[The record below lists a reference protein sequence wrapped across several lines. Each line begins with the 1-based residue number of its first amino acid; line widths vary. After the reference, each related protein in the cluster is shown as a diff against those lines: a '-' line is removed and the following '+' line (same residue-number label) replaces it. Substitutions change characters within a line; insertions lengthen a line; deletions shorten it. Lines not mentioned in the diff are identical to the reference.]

1 MILKIAI
8 ADSNEEYVSRILSV
22 LEEYEDLNLSV
33 FTDEN
38 TLEQALMSQKF
49 DVLLFDA
56 SVYDGHA
63 DGGKRFLPILLLD
76 ETQGVAAQFQKTKKI
91 RKYQRISKIY
101 QQILEVYAEVCG
113 DTGVVAGQKK
123 TSVIAVYSP
132 VGGAGKTTTALCAA
146 TKYAVQGLRCLYLGL
161 EDIGSEECYLPR
173 TDVRGVSEIAACLGE
188 NMNFT
193 MKIQSLLQTGQNNLF
208 YLNHFDSPNDVY
220 ELSAEDLKELLEV
233 FRKSGLFDVIVADMS
248 CSMDVKAQVVFE
260 LADRIIIVEKPDRM
274 AASKMT
280 GFLNQMHIIN
290 AYSKKMVR
298 LLNFYMGRESTVS
311 SDIPVIGRIN
321 AAQNPE
327 PGQFIAAAAQDACS
341 NCLLQLI

>member
-8 ADSNEEYVSRILSV
+8 ADTNEEYVNRILSV

-33 FTDEN
+33 FTDRN
-38 TLEQALMSQKF
+38 ALEQALMSQKF

-56 SVYDGHA
+56 GVYDGHA
-63 DGGKRFLPILLLD
+63 DGGNRFLPILLLD
-76 ETQGVAAQFQKTKKI
+76 ETQSIATQFQKTKKI

-101 QQILEVYAEVCG
+101 QQILEVYAEICS

-132 VGGAGKTTTALCAA
+132 VGGVGKTTTALCAA
-146 TKYAVQGLRCLYLGL
+146 TKYAAQGLQCFYLGL

-173 TDVRGVSEIAACLGE
+173 TDVRGTSEIAACLGE

-208 YLNHFDSPNDVY
+208 YMNHFDSPNDVY
-220 ELSAEDLKELLEV
+220 ELSPEDLKEFIEV
-233 FRKSGLFDVIVADMS
+233 FQKSGLFDVIVVDMS
-248 CSMDVKAQVVFE
+248 SSMDAKVQAVFE
-260 LADRIIIVEKPDRM
+260 LADRIVIVEKTDRI
-274 AASKMT
+274 ATAKMS
-280 GFLNQMHIIN
+280 GFLNQMHIIS
-290 AYSKKMVR
+290 AYGKKMVR
-298 LLNFYMGRESTVS
+298 LLNFYVGRESMIPS
-311 SDIPVIGRIN
+311 EIPVIGRIN

-327 PGQFIAAAAQDACS
+327 PAQFITATAGDACS
-341 NCLLQLI
+341 NCFLQLL